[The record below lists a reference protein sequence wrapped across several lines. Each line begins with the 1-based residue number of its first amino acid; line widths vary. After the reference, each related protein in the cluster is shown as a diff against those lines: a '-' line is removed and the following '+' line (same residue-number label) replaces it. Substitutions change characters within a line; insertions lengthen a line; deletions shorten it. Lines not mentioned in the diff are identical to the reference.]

1 MKDTNSA
8 LAKERSFGI
17 SVGTVLCVTAGLLV
31 WRGHMTRAD
40 VVGGVGA
47 VLLVLG
53 LVYPPLLK
61 WPSRAWWRF
70 AQVLG
75 YINARVLLTL
85 LFGIMLVPI
94 SVIWRMTGKDPLVRR
109 RSAWRG
115 WSAYPE
121 RYRDKHHYS
130 RMY

>member
-1 MKDTNSA
+1 MRKGPTNS
-8 LAKERSFGI
+8 ERSFGV
-17 SVGTVLCVTAGLLV
+17 SVGVVLCLIAAFLV
-31 WRGHMTRAD
+31 WRGRIARAE

-61 WPSRAWWRF
+61 WPSAAWWRL
-70 AQVLG
+70 AHVLA
-75 YINARVLLTL
+75 YVNARVLLTV
-85 LFGIMLVPI
+85 LFAIVLVPI
-94 SVIWRMTGKDPLVRR
+94 SIVWRLTGTDPLTRR
-109 RSAWRG
+109 RSAWPG
-115 WSAYPE
+115 WSPHPA